1 MVRVV
6 STEHGNLAAEC
17 AARRLRFSRSLVHY
31 QREDEVFGRALCQ
44 RPQGV
49 LGPSFQG
56 VRQPIVRFGTLAVH
70 PNFGVLVDL
79 LEELERDFR
88 DFQLADDVPCDERVK
103 DLLCNVERRK
113 VLHLEWER
121 WLWSARK
128 R

>member
-31 QREDEVFGRALCQ
+31 QREDEILGRALGE

-56 VRQPIVRFGTLAVH
+56 SRQLAVRLGTLAVH
-70 PNFGVLVDL
+70 ADFDL
-79 LEELERDFR
+79 LVELPEELE
-88 DFQLADDVPCDERVK
+88 
-103 DLLCNVERRK
+103 
-113 VLHLEWER
+113 
-121 WLWSARK
+121 
-128 R
+128 